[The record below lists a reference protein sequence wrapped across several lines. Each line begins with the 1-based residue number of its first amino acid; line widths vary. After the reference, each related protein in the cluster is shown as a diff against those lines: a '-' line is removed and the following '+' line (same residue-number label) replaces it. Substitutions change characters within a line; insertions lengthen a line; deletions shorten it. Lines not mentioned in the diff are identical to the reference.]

1 LAEWGVCGQAARKE
15 PTPMLAQ
22 NQPYSRMKHALL
34 SAYGSKWSQRFLVM
48 STLYI
53 DDSGTSPNQPIAI
66 AAGVIIPAHRLELF
80 EREWNRFLEKYGIVE
95 DGLHASICFS
105 KNADSAFADWT
116 NDRVADAFKRARRLL
131 RKHVVKGFC
140 IAIHK
145 KDYEEIVPPEMR
157 AGIGAAD
164 YVWAVS
170 SLLGLGYD
178 WSVKHSAP
186 MEYVFDTI
194 DDKKIRRDI
203 AEAIDYSS
211 EPHMGYGDHFT
222 NHHMFRARKEVPGLQ
237 LADFFAWHSYQAA
250 WQSVTKRPMPKLVA
264 ETWLRLSAQISDDKN
279 AGTKY
284 IVQRLNREALAAW
297 VKRTYGSPG
306 ELAVREYKQKL
317 KQARM
322 PKRKRDLSK

>member
-1 LAEWGVCGQAARKE
+1 
-15 PTPMLAQ
+15 
-22 NQPYSRMKHALL
+22 
-34 SAYGSKWSQRFLVM
+34 
-48 STLYI
+48 
-53 DDSGTSPNQPIAI
+53 
-66 AAGVIIPAHRLELF
+66 
-80 EREWNRFLEKYGIVE
+80 
-95 DGLHASICFS
+95 
-105 KNADSAFADWT
+105 
-116 NDRVADAFKRARRLL
+116 
-131 RKHVVKGFC
+131 
-140 IAIHK
+140 
-145 KDYEEIVPPEMR
+145 
-157 AGIGAAD
+157 
-164 YVWAVS
+164 
-170 SLLGLGYD
+170 
-178 WSVKHSAP
+178 

-322 PKRKRDLSK
+322 PKRK